1 MLFLFCLF
9 GVLPLFIKYD
19 LSVPRVFVDVV
30 HVPRIFHTP
39 GFRRATPNRMPDS
52 SHCGGGRAGSCKPA
66 QGCPLGARRM
76 SPFLEGSRGAAEG

>member
-30 HVPRIFHTP
+30 HVPRIFHTL

-52 SHCGGGRAGSCKPA
+52 SHCGGEEQALVS
-66 QGCPLGARRM
+66 LRRDALWG
-76 SPFLEGSRGAAEG
+76 PEE